1 MYAYIT
7 LNEWI
12 QWVKTHNN
20 EFAAFLREV
29 GTPYLFGAKPVTFSS
44 DVPGFFIPLLAGW
57 VVRYNPGLRV
67 SVHNEL
73 IELHI
78 NEIV

>member
-20 EFAAFLREV
+20 EFATFLREV
-29 GTPYLFGAKPVTFSS
+29 GTPYLLGAKPVAFSS
-44 DVPGFFIPLLAGW
+44 DVPGFFIPLLTGW
-57 VVRYNPGLRV
+57 SVRYRPGLR
-67 SVHNEL
+67 SPVHSEL
-73 IELHI
+73 IELQI